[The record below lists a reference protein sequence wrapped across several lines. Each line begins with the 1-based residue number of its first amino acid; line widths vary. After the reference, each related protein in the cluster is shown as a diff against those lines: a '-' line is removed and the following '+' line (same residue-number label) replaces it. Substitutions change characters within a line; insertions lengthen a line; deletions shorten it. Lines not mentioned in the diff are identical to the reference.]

1 MPQLNPGYRTVSLGL
16 NQVNLII
23 QRSNFSSKAIG
34 KTIAEAEAKKHY
46 LPRQCLG
53 NFFANV
59 MEQISVFAL
68 VIPSAVFGSYFGN
81 VVLFN

>member
-1 MPQLNPGYRTVSLGL
+1 MVLF
-16 NQVNLII
+16 
-23 QRSNFSSKAIG
+23 QRSNFSSKAVRKI
-34 KTIAEAEAKKHY
+34 IAEAEGKKHY

-53 NFFANV
+53 KSFANV

-68 VIPSAVFGSYFGN
+68 AIPSAVFESYFGN